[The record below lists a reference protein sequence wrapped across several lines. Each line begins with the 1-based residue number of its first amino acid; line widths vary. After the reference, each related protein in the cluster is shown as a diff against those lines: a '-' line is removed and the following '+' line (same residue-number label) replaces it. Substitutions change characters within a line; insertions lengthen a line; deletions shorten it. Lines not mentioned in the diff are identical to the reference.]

1 MDNRGMCDSRSKWK
15 CCDLQLQPPHQ
26 LCNPCGRNFS
36 SFMCMCLVN
45 ALQPDAVGTTWTNIH
60 YTHEESSGSLE
71 TRVNA
76 QAQPNFMLLAVPV
89 HKITWAMGRACI
101 RLTAQLMHMGP
112 PFTTH
117 LKSTQLSLQL
127 HHITFKTC
135 GLAGSYVTAKTFN
148 QVVSVASVW
157 PRNGTKLLKLH

>member
-1 MDNRGMCDSRSKWK
+1 M
-15 CCDLQLQPPHQ
+15 
-26 LCNPCGRNFS
+26 
-36 SFMCMCLVN
+36 
-45 ALQPDAVGTTWTNIH
+45 
-60 YTHEESSGSLE
+60 
-71 TRVNA
+71 

-127 HHITFKTC
+127 NS
-135 GLAGSYVTAKTFN
+135 SYFLQNMWFSWQLCHCKNIQLGCLSCISVTKECYQIIETSLRSFFFGH
-148 QVVSVASVW
+148 SS
-157 PRNGTKLLKLH
+157 